1 MSFTSVVVM
10 FRPISLTVDLLSTV
24 PGFQH
29 AHVLIWERGND
40 PEIRVLIRSNH
51 NGEGRLN
58 PHNLPIKL
66 LRRRKKTLLKYFSLS
81 IRHDGRMF
89 VKWIYWWIPH
99 RPDLTWKCEARTG
112 SVLSVQTGRRIRNLV
127 RIIRELCLAPNLPP
141 PPLPLSSLSV

>member
-1 MSFTSVVVM
+1 MLFTSVVVM
-10 FRPISLTVDLLSTV
+10 FSSISLTVDLVSTV

-40 PEIRVLIRSNH
+40 PEIRVHIRSKH
-51 NGEGRLN
+51 KGEGRLN

-89 VKWIYWWIPH
+89 VKWIY
-99 RPDLTWKCEARTG
+99 
-112 SVLSVQTGRRIRNLV
+112 
-127 RIIRELCLAPNLPP
+127 
-141 PPLPLSSLSV
+141 